1 MSFLPTEYFGGLKPA
16 RLPVPARMIARPDES
31 VLAGTGRAGER
42 LGRGGRHS
50 GGQVQHWI
58 QGNNCS
64 IQYRKYMDIEKAIKV
79 VKEYGRILREKPI
92 KNVQGR
98 LISLLPY
105 DKETIK
111 EAIKVELIYAGTAE
125 PRDEKMIRTLK
136 LAFLQLASFL
146 PDGEVV
152 PEFDVD
158 VALASDD
165 VCHNY
170 YKYLDGSEKVSNH
183 ILEQTSVLVEEL
195 DEFCQD
201 NGL

>member
-1 MSFLPTEYFGGLKPA
+1 
-16 RLPVPARMIARPDES
+16 
-31 VLAGTGRAGER
+31 
-42 LGRGGRHS
+42 
-50 GGQVQHWI
+50 
-58 QGNNCS
+58 
-64 IQYRKYMDIEKAIKV
+64 MDIEKAIKI
-79 VKEYGRILREKPI
+79 VKEYGRILKEQPI

-98 LISLLPY
+98 LMSLLPH
-105 DKETIK
+105 DKVAIK

-125 PRDEKMIRTLK
+125 PRNEKMIRTLK

-146 PDGEVV
+146 PDDEVV
-152 PEFDVD
+152 PMFDVD
-158 VALASDD
+158 DALDSDD

-195 DEFCQD
+195 DNFCQD